1 MSSIIDQDKCLID
14 AIEVI
19 RKHIEIAYPSMDGD
33 KQASLNAI
41 DLIEMNTI
49 MFSSLVER
57 SGFNDFIGG
66 FDKCNYSEQLEK
78 LDWCKGYLRASNL
91 NYVKK
96 NKDHFD
102 NCHFDNAQAIANRA
116 FTSSEVND

>member
-1 MSSIIDQDKCLID
+1 MSNIIDQDKRLID

-19 RKHIEIAYPSMDGD
+19 RKHIEIIYPSMEDGD

-49 MFSSLVER
+49 MFSSVEER
-57 SGFNDFIGG
+57 SGFMDFIGG
-66 FDKCNYSEQLEK
+66 FVECNYSESHHK

-91 NYVKK
+91 NHVKK
-96 NKDHFD
+96 NQDGFD
-102 NCHFDNAQAIANRA
+102 KWHFDNAKGVVNQV
-116 FTSSEVND
+116 FTSNE

>member
-1 MSSIIDQDKCLID
+1 MSNIIDQDKRLID

-19 RKHIEIAYPSMDGD
+19 RKHIEIIYPSMDGD

-49 MFSSLVER
+49 MFSSVEEN
-57 SGFNDFIGG
+57 SGFTDFIGG
-66 FDKCNYSEQLEK
+66 FKECNYSEPLEK

-96 NKDHFD
+96 NKDDFE
-102 NCHFDNAQAIANRA
+102 NCHFDNAKGVVNQV
-116 FTSSEVND
+116 FTSNE